1 MFLLYYK
8 MDDNENITYNIE
20 TPTQL
25 ISEEHFFSNE
35 PVIETPA
42 PEENIAEITKEV
54 PEPQIEEV
62 PTHHIE
68 EVPVEIPTHHI
79 EEIPVEVQE
88 PHIEEIPTHHI
99 EEVPV
104 EIPTHHI
111 EEIPV
116 EVQEPPVE
124 EIPTHHIEE
133 VPVEVPEPQIE
144 EVPTHHIEEVP
155 VEVPEPQ
162 VEEIPTHHI
171 EEVHVEV
178 SEPQVEEVHVEVSE
192 PQIEEVPVEIPE
204 PQIEEVPVEIPVEV
218 PVEVPKEVPVE
229 IPTEIHVPA
238 PTPKIPELV
247 FIIPYRDRE
256 QHLTFFKNHMNYVL
270 EDMEPSSYRIL
281 YIHQTD
287 KRDFNRG
294 ALKNIGFLV
303 LKEMYPNDYHNI
315 TLVFNDIDTMPFT
328 KNFINYQT
336 NHGTVKHFYGYKF
349 ALGGIVSIKAS
360 DFEKTRG
367 FPNLW
372 TWGFED
378 NELQRRVNAANL
390 IIDRNEFYPIMD
402 KNILQLKD
410 GLERAVNR
418 DEFDR
423 YLCNTIEGFSSIKNL
438 EYNID
443 DNTGFVNV
451 TRFSTLVENK
461 PETNIIHNI
470 RDGNQPFKQQP
481 KPARR
486 GGSMKMLML

>member
-1 MFLLYYK
+1 

-25 ISEEHFFSNE
+25 ISEEHFFSDE

-42 PEENIAEITKEV
+42 PEENIAEITTEI

-68 EVPVEIPTHHI
+68 EVPVE
-79 EEIPVEVQE
+79 VSE
-88 PHIEEIPTHHI
+88 PQI
-99 EEVPV
+99 EEVPL
-104 EIPTHHI
+104 
-111 EEIPV
+111 
-116 EVQEPPVE
+116 

-133 VPVEVPEPQIE
+133 VPVEVQEPQIEEIPVEVSEPQIE

-171 EEVHVEV
+171 EEVPVEV
-178 SEPQVEEVHVEVSE
+178 SEPQVEEVPVEVPE
-192 PQIEEVPVEIPE
+192 PQVEEVPVEI
-204 PQIEEVPVEIPVEV
+204 
-218 PVEVPKEVPVE
+218 PKEVPVE
-229 IPTEIHVPA
+229 IPTEIHVSE

-270 EDMEPSSYRIL
+270 EDMEPSSYKIL

-336 NHGTVKHFYGYKF
+336 NYGTVKHFYGYKF

-486 GGSMKMLML
+486 GASMKMLML